1 MNTRTNVPE
10 INHPHSKKQHI
21 KNFSWQKENPQSQT
35 LGILVKSKKS
45 FLDL

>member
-1 MNTRTNVPE
+1 MNTRTNVLE

-35 LGILVKSKKS
+35 LGILVKSQKS

>member
-1 MNTRTNVPE
+1 MNTRTNVLE

-21 KNFSWQKENPQSQT
+21 KNFSWQKGNPQSQT